1 MGARPY
7 RTLRS
12 WPYKPGQSQ
21 GLPLHG
27 MGVYDP
33 EIHRRRS
40 MRLKGYD
47 YTQAGAYLV
56 TIVVQGRFP
65 PFGAVADGRM
75 RLNGA
80 GEMVRRI
87 WTEMPNRFPSIK
99 MDAFITMPNHIHGI
113 IILVGA
119 PLVGAQ
125 PVTDVTGRR
134 IPARATTRVA
144 PTEDGRIRLGDVV
157 GAYKSLTTLEYTR
170 GVHAMNWPPFH
181 ERLWQRNY
189 HETIVRDDP
198 SMQKSRQYILDNP
211 LQWPFDRENP
221 IADRPVRTSP

>member
-33 EIHRRRS
+33 EIYRRRS

-80 GEMVRRI
+80 VEMVRRI

-144 PTEDGRIRLGDVV
+144 PTMSRLKFGECGGEVLHRIFRCGSQRCAIFA
-157 GAYKSLTTLEYTR
+157 GSATTANPHHHLTKRKNT
-170 GVHAMNWPPFH
+170 
-181 ERLWQRNY
+181 
-189 HETIVRDDP
+189 TIY
-198 SMQKSRQYILDNP
+198 SMY
-211 LQWPFDRENP
+211 
-221 IADRPVRTSP
+221 